1 MLDRR
6 AFLVA
11 GGSSLALLGLD
22 APLGAQGAVVTRR
35 SIRGMSVND
44 PDLAAMRRAVAAMKR
59 LPQSDCAQLDP
70 LRRHPP
76 QFLSARQLVLPAVA
90 PRLHPRVRAHLPGI
104 VGHVRLRAAVLEL
117 DRGPA
122 IPGGVRR
129 RRPRLQSA
137 VSSAARRRQ
146 RPAARRRHGRSG
158 GDVGHHDQSGFRS
171 FRQHA
176 AARPEQRRHVM
187 AAAGRFR
194 DGSGVQ
200 SAQRRAPG
208 DRWQHV
214 GGRAVGAR
222 SDLLPASC
230 QRRPAVVRP
239 EQAGNANSPDP
250 MSRNFAFNGNFIDG
264 AGSPWN
270 VSVGD
275 LGSPA
280 ALGYCYD
287 DDTEPFAADL
297 VMVTGDLMTKSCK
310 PTGAWTLA
318 RRPVRA

>member
-11 GGSSLALLGLD
+11 GGSSLALLARCAAPRAGRSRHAALHSRHVRQRSRSRRD
-22 APLGAQGAVVTRR
+22 APRGRSDETAAAVR
-35 SIRGMSVND
+35 
-44 PDLAAMRRAVAAMKR
+44 
-59 LPQSDCAQLDP
+59 CAQLDP

-104 VGHVRLRAAVLEL
+104 VGQARLRAAVLEL

-129 RRPRLQSA
+129 RRPRLQPA

-158 GDVGHHDQSGFRS
+158 GDVGHHEQSGLRG

-176 AARPEQRRHVM
+176 AARSEQRRRVM
-187 AAAGRFR
+187 AAAGRLR

-200 SAQRRAPG
+200 SAQRRASG
-208 DRWQHV
+208 DRRQHV

-230 QRRPAVVRP
+230 QRRPAVVRL
-239 EQAGNANSPDP
+239 EQTRQRQQPRSDVAQF
-250 MSRNFAFNGNFIDG
+250 RVQREFRRWRRFA
-264 AGSPWN
+264 
-270 VSVGD
+270 
-275 LGSPA
+275 L
-280 ALGYCYD
+280 
-287 DDTEPFAADL
+287 ERQR
-297 VMVTGDLMTKSCK
+297 
-310 PTGAWTLA
+310 
-318 RRPVRA
+318 RRPRLAGGARLPL